1 MNKEIRLNLVGVMD
15 QNYEL
20 TSRVYGVDGLSP
32 ALNTCQGGG
41 REVKILDCLCVAQ
54 RGRNPENPKSRE
66 SGLPTEQMLE
76 PNLNGTTNALTTV
89 QKDNL
94 ILIKQA
100 TKEGYIA
107 MEEGGVFDASFPES
121 TTRRVRVQE
130 GGTVSPT
137 LTAQNN
143 ELYRIE
149 RQAIETMFNN
159 DCEPGDTIN
168 PFNQRVDKSGV
179 CPTITT
185 RPEGVKTAILPITA
199 EYRIRKLT
207 PKECFRLMGVDDE
220 DADKMIAVN
229 SNTQCYK
236 QAGNSIVVDV
246 MAAMFAKLF

>member
-1 MNKEIRLNLVGVMD
+1 M
-15 QNYEL
+15 
-20 TSRVYGVDGLSP
+20 
-32 ALNTCQGGG
+32 
-41 REVKILDCLCVAQ
+41 KILDCLCVAQ
-54 RGRNPENPKSRE
+54 RGRNPGNPKSRE

-121 TTRRVRVQE
+121 STRRGRVQE

-143 ELYRIE
+143 ELYRV
-149 RQAIETMFNN
+149 
-159 DCEPGDTIN
+159 G
-168 PFNQRVDKSGV
+168 S
-179 CPTITT
+179 
-185 RPEGVKTAILPITA
+185 